1 MRVCTTN
8 TRWIS
13 TKEEGWLNF
22 LVRFSLGVRKM
33 TGKVELWLVSM
44 VASQQQGC
52 ESESA
57 IILCGLC
64 VFCLSLLGVSLGTP
78 ADVSSHRPK

>member
-1 MRVCTTN
+1 M
-8 TRWIS
+8 
-13 TKEEGWLNF
+13 
-22 LVRFSLGVRKM
+22 
-33 TGKVELWLVSM
+33 VSM
-44 VASQQQGC
+44 VASQQQGS

-64 VFCLSLLGVSLGTP
+64 VLCLSLFGVSLGTP